1 MKVIGGILGRSP
13 SGPIHEHMMKVNDC
27 LKLLKP
33 LMKEF
38 TEEDYSKIKDHS
50 SEISKLEHQADRIKR
65 AIRDSLSKSLF
76 GSIERADIL
85 AYLKE
90 QDRIADSC
98 EDVAKLVEMRQTKL
112 PETLKKG
119 LLKLTDKVMEAVEA
133 ARSATAQLKSLEKS
147 SYARSE
153 LDKVLKSLDL
163 AAKRE
168 WEADGIQLDFA
179 KKLFQTEK
187 EIDAITVFF
196 LINISRQVGV
206 IADHAENVGDI
217 LRRMIVRR

>member
-13 SGPIHEHMMKVNDC
+13 SGPIHEHIMKVNDC

-38 TEEDYSKIKDHS
+38 TEEDYSKVKEHS
-50 SEISKLEHQADRIKR
+50 SEISKLEHQADRIK
-65 AIRDSLSKSLF
+65 ALIRDSLSKSVF
-76 GSIERADIL
+76 SSIERADIL
-85 AYLKE
+85 ACLKE
-90 QDRIADSC
+90 QDSIADSC

-112 PETLKKG
+112 PELLKKG

-133 ARSATAQLKSLEKS
+133 VRSATAQLKSLEKG
-147 SYARSE
+147 SYSKSE
-153 LDKVLKSLDL
+153 LDNILKLLDL

-168 WEADGIQLDFA
+168 WEADGMQLDFA
-179 KKLFQTEK
+179 KKLFQVEK
-187 EIDAITVFF
+187 EIDPISVFF
-196 LINISRQVGV
+196 LINISKQVGV

-217 LRRMIVRR
+217 LRRMIIRK

>member
-1 MKVIGGILGRSP
+1 MKVIGGIWGRSP
-13 SGPIHEHMMKVNDC
+13 SGPIHEHMMKANDC
-27 LKLLKP
+27 LKLLRP

-38 TEEDYSKIKDHS
+38 TDGDYSKVKDY
-50 SEISKLEHQADRIKR
+50 SEQISKLEHEADMIKR
-65 AIRDSLSKSLF
+65 VIRDTLSKSLF

-112 PETLKKG
+112 PEVLKKG
-119 LLKLTDKVMEAVEA
+119 ILKLTEKVMEAVEEV
-133 ARSATAQLKSLEKS
+133 RSATARLKSLEKS
-147 SYARSE
+147 AYAKSE
-153 LDKVLKSLDL
+153 LDEVLKSLDL

-168 WEADGIQLDFA
+168 WEADRIQLDFA
-179 KKLFQTEK
+179 KKLFQIE
-187 EIDAITVFF
+187 EEMDPISVFF
-196 LINISRQVGV
+196 LINISKQVGV
-206 IADHAENVGDI
+206 IADHAENVADI